1 MYTKRLNLQKT
12 RNHYQNKVNKCPSPY
27 IETNYKKNILLVIRP
42 IKIFSL
48 NFNFFSYSAIYCFY
62 HVVFYIPCAY
72 LTYS

>member
-48 NFNFFSYSAIYCFY
+48 NFNFFHIALFI
-62 HVVFYIPCAY
+62 VFIMLYFTFLVLI
-72 LTYS
+72 